1 MKNNILYFTAFLFML
16 FGCSGDGSG
25 SDAVSNG
32 GLEKGD
38 GMGGSLAVFAL
49 VGNYL
54 YTVDHSSLNV
64 FSVVN
69 QSDPVRVN
77 TVVIGSGDIETLF
90 AHGDNLFIGSQNG
103 MYIYSLADPENLV
116 QVTSVQHFTAC
127 DPVVANDTHSFVT
140 LHSNTFCGNNLN
152 ALEIYDTSDPMNPV
166 LVSSQNLIYPKG
178 LGLYGNYLFVC
189 DDKIKIFDVSDPASP
204 VLAQTIN
211 KACFD
216 VIIRGDEL
224 YAVGEGGLYRYQLN
238 PADITQ
244 ITYMSEISL

>member
-1 MKNNILYFTAFLFML
+1 ML
-16 FGCSGDGSG
+16 FSCSGDGSNDRVNN
-25 SDAVSNG
+25 S

-38 GMGGSLAVFAL
+38 GLGGSLAVFAL
-49 VGNYL
+49 VGDYL

-64 FSVVN
+64 FAVVN
-69 QSDPVRVN
+69 QSDPVKVN

-90 AHGDNLFIGSQNG
+90 AHGNNLYIGSQNG
-103 MYIYSLADPENLV
+103 MYIYSLADPENPV

-127 DPVVANDTHSFVT
+127 DPVEANDTHSFVT
-140 LHSNTFCGNNLN
+140 LHSNTFCGNNVNQLQ
-152 ALEIYDTSDPMNPV
+152 IYNTADRANPV
-166 LVSSQNLIYPKG
+166 LVSSRDLIYPKG

-189 DDKIKIFDVSDPASP
+189 DDTIKIFDVSNPANP
-204 VLAQTIN
+204 VQAQTIN

-224 YAVGEGGLYRYQLN
+224 YAIGEGGLYRYQLN
-238 PADITQ
+238 PTDITQ